1 MSSLEYPLQCQYV
14 VYLRCRDALVD
25 ISVVHSNRKMI
36 RKILFFILISFL
48 AKAENDAD
56 FKQRFAEMEEI
67 IRTMQKVKYRKK
79 LFIMMKLQNDVIG

>member
-1 MSSLEYPLQCQYV
+1 
-14 VYLRCRDALVD
+14 
-25 ISVVHSNRKMI
+25 MI

-67 IRTMQKVKYRKK
+67 IKTMQKVIRISNTKKTIYNDEITRWRYRVT
-79 LFIMMKLQNDVIG
+79 Q